1 MTASIDSRALRERII
16 AGGEFALV
24 DVRESGPYSRGH
36 VLAACNIPLSRLEL
50 GVTTLLPRQ
59 ATCVALTDGGDGLAP
74 CAARVLHAMGYGDI
88 VVHEGGIE
96 AWRAAGG
103 EVFEGTNVPSK
114 AFGECVESACAT
126 PALDAAEV
134 HRRIAAGEDI
144 IVLDGRPFSEYR
156 DFAIPGALSCP
167 NSELLRHIADLAPSP
182 STAVVV
188 NCAGR
193 TRSIIGAQTLRNAGL
208 ANPVHALE
216 NGTIGW
222 EWAGHSLESGAS
234 RRPGGESESSRA
246 WGLEACRNMASATG
260 LGEIDDAT
268 LDDWLRDGSR
278 TLYRFDVRSPEE
290 HARGVLAGMTAIEGT
305 QLVQET
311 DSWIAVRDARI
322 VLGDDCG
329 TRSRFAGH
337 WLKQMGF
344 SDVHVLDTGHVLPV
358 ASPSPDAPM
367 VLPGEATARGWAILD
382 LSLSLQYM
390 SCHPSGAFWALRSRL
405 AACAP
410 AADRGLAVLD
420 DEGGH
425 LAALAVADLAGLG
438 IEARVLEGGL
448 EAWIADGL
456 PVASGHEGAL
466 CTMDDQG
473 EAPFGTLGD
482 PDGAKR
488 RYIAWEK
495 SLPAQIDRD
504 GLLSFRPVTVTAP
517 QGEHRP

>member
-1 MTASIDSRALRERII
+1 MAASIDSRELRERII

-24 DVRESGPYSRGH
+24 DVRESGPFSRGH
-36 VLAACNIPLSRLEL
+36 VLTACNLPLSRLEL
-50 GVTTLLPRQ
+50 GVTALLPRK
-59 ATCVALTDGGDGLAP
+59 ATSIALTDGGDGLAQG
-74 CAARVLHAMGYGDI
+74 AAGVLQTMGYGDI
-88 VVHEGGIE
+88 AVHEGGIE

-126 PALDAAEV
+126 PALNAAEV
-134 HRRIAAGEDI
+134 HRRIAAGDDI
-144 IVLDGRPFSEYR
+144 IVLDGRPFSEYG
-156 DFAIPGALSCP
+156 DFAIPGALSCS
-167 NSELLRHIADLAPSP
+167 NSELVRHIADLAPSP
-182 STAVVV
+182 STTVVV

-193 TRSIIGAQTLRNAGL
+193 TRSIIGAQTLRNTGL

-222 EWAGHSLESGAS
+222 EWAGHSLEYGAS
-234 RRPGGESESSRA
+234 RRPGGVSESSRA
-246 WGLEACRNMASATG
+246 WGIEACRSMASATG

-268 LDDWLRDGSR
+268 LDDWLQDDSR

-344 SDVHVLDTGHVLPV
+344 CDVHVLDTVHALPV
-358 ASPSPDAPM
+358 PSTPPDAPM
-367 VLPGEATARGWAILD
+367 VLPGEAAAAGWTILD
-382 LSLSLQYM
+382 LSSSLQFM
-390 SCHPSGAFWALRSRL
+390 SCHPAGAFWALRSRL
-405 AACAP
+405 AGCAP
-410 AADRGLAVLD
+410 LSDRGLAVLD

-425 LAALAVADLAGLG
+425 LAALAVADLDGLG
-438 IEARVLEGGL
+438 IGAHVMEGGL
-448 EAWIADGL
+448 EAWIAAGL
-456 PVASGHEGAL
+456 PVASGDERAL
-466 CTMDDQG
+466 CAMDDQG
-473 EAPFGTLGD
+473 AAPFEIHDD

-495 SLPAQIDRD
+495 GLPAQIERD
-504 GLLSFRPVTVTAP
+504 GLLSFRPVTVTALE
-517 QGEHRP
+517 GGHRP

>member
-1 MTASIDSRALRERII
+1 MTASIDSTELRERII

-24 DVRESGPYSRGH
+24 DVRESGPFSRGH
-36 VLAACNIPLSRLEL
+36 VLTACNLPLSRLEL
-50 GVTTLLPRQ
+50 GVANLLPRK
-59 ATCVALTDGGDGLAP
+59 ATFVVLTDGGDDLAQR
-74 CAARVLHAMGYGDI
+74 AAGVLQAFGYGD
-88 VVHEGGIE
+88 VAVHEGGIE
-96 AWRAAGG
+96 TWRAAGG
-103 EVFEGTNVPSK
+103 EVFEGVNVPSK
-114 AFGECVESACAT
+114 AFGECVEDACAT

-134 HRRIAAGEDI
+134 HRRIAAGDDI
-144 IVLDGRPFSEYR
+144 VILDGRPFGEYV

-167 NSELLRHIADLAPSP
+167 NSELVRHIADVVPSP

-193 TRSIIGAQTLRNAGL
+193 TRSIIGAQTLRNTGL

-222 EWAGHSLESGAS
+222 EWAGHSLEYGAS
-234 RRPGGESESSRA
+234 RRPGSMSASSRA
-246 WGLEACRNMASATG
+246 WGIEACRRMASATG
-260 LGEIDDAT
+260 LGEIDEAA
-268 LDDWLRDGSR
+268 LDDWLKDDSR

-305 QLVQET
+305 QLIQET

-344 SDVHVLDTGHVLPV
+344 RDVHVLDTSRALPV
-358 ASPSPDAPM
+358 PSVPPGAPT
-367 VLPGEATARGWAILD
+367 VAPGEAAADGWTILD
-382 LSLSLQYM
+382 LSSSLRYI
-390 SCHPSGAFWALRSRL
+390 SCHPAGALWALRSRL
-405 AACAP
+405 AGCAP

-438 IEARVLEGGL
+438 IGARVLEGGL
-448 EAWIADGL
+448 EAWIAAGL

-466 CTMDDQG
+466 CAMDDRG
-473 EAPFGTLGD
+473 EAPFGTLDD

-495 SLPAQIDRD
+495 GLPAQIERD

-517 QGEHRP
+517 

>member
-1 MTASIDSRALRERII
+1 MTASIDSRELRERII

-24 DVRESGPYSRGH
+24 DVRESGPFAHGH
-36 VLAACNIPLSRLEL
+36 VLSACNLPLSRLEL
-50 GVTTLLPRQ
+50 GIAALLPRK
-59 ATCVALTDGGDGLAP
+59 ATFVVLTDGGDGLSRRATG
-74 CAARVLHAMGYGDI
+74 VLQTMGYSDI
-88 VVHEGGIE
+88 AVHEGGIE
-96 AWRAAGG
+96 AWQAVGG
-103 EVFEGTNVPSK
+103 EVFEGINVPSK

-126 PALDAAEV
+126 PALDADEV
-134 HRRIAAGEDI
+134 HRRIAAGDDI
-144 IVLDGRPFSEYR
+144 IVLDGRPFSEYG

-167 NSELLRHIADLAPSP
+167 NSELARHISDLVPSP
-182 STAVVV
+182 STTVVV

-193 TRSIIGAQTLRNAGL
+193 TRSIIGAQTLRNTGL

-222 EWAGHSLESGAS
+222 EWAGHSLEYGAG
-234 RRPGGESESSRA
+234 RRPGGTSASSHA
-246 WGLEACRNMASATG
+246 WGIEACRRMASATG
-260 LGEIDDAT
+260 LGEIDEAT
-268 LDDWLRDGSR
+268 LDDWLKDESR

-344 SDVHVLDTGHVLPV
+344 CDVHVLDNDHVLPV
-358 ASPSPDAPM
+358 PSTPPDAPM
-367 VLPGEATARGWAILD
+367 VPPGEAAADGWTILD
-382 LSLSLQYM
+382 LSSSLQYI
-390 SCHPSGAFWALRSRL
+390 SCHPAGAFWALRSRL
-405 AACAP
+405 AGCAP

-420 DEGGH
+420 DEGGR
-425 LAALAVADLAGLG
+425 LAALAVADLAVLG
-438 IEARVLEGGL
+438 IGARVLEGGL
-448 EAWIADGL
+448 EAWIAAGL
-456 PVASGHEGAL
+456 PVAAGHEGAL
-466 CTMDDQG
+466 CAMDDRG
-473 EAPFGTLGD
+473 EAPFGILDD

-495 SLPAQIDRD
+495 GLPAQIERD
-504 GLLSFRPVTVTAP
+504 GLLSFRPVTVTEP
-517 QGEHRP
+517 QGEH

>member
-1 MTASIDSRALRERII
+1 MTASIDSTELRERII
-16 AGGEFALV
+16 AGGEFALI
-24 DVRESGPYSRGH
+24 DVRESGLFSHGH
-36 VLAACNIPLSRLEL
+36 LLTACNLPLSRLEL
-50 GVTTLLPRQ
+50 GIVTLLPRK
-59 ATCVALTDGGDGLAP
+59 ATFVVLTDGGDGLAGR
-74 CAARVLHAMGYGDI
+74 AAGVLQTMGYGDI
-88 VVHEGGIE
+88 AEHEGGVE

-134 HRRIAAGEDI
+134 HRQIAAGDDI
-144 IVLDGRPFSEYR
+144 VVLDGRPFGEYV

-167 NSELLRHIADLAPSP
+167 NSELVRHIADVVPSP

-193 TRSIIGAQTLRNAGL
+193 TRSIIGAQTLRNTGL
-208 ANPVHALE
+208 TNPVHALE

-222 EWAGHSLESGAS
+222 EWAGHSLEFGAS
-234 RRPGGESESSRA
+234 RRPGGATASSRA

-268 LDDWLRDGSR
+268 LDDWLKDDSR

-344 SDVHVLDTGHVLPV
+344 CDVHVLDTDQVLPV
-358 ASPSPDAPM
+358 PSSPPDAPM
-367 VLPGEATARGWAILD
+367 VHPVEAAAGGWTILD
-382 LSLSLQYM
+382 LSSSLQYM
-390 SCHPSGAFWALRSRL
+390 SCHPAGAFWALRSRL
-405 AACAP
+405 SGCAP
-410 AADRGLAVLD
+410 AVDRGLAVLD

-425 LAALAVADLAGLG
+425 LAALALADLAGLG
-438 IEARVLEGGL
+438 IGAHVMEGGL
-448 EAWIADGL
+448 EAWVAAGL
-456 PVASGHEGAL
+456 PVASGCEGAL
-466 CTMDDQG
+466 CAMDDQG
-473 EAPFGTLGD
+473 AAPFEIFDD

-495 SLPAQIDRD
+495 GLPAQIERD
-504 GLLSFRPVTVTAP
+504 GLLSFRPVAVTAT
-517 QGEHRP
+517 

>member
-1 MTASIDSRALRERII
+1 MTASVDSCELRERLI

-36 VLAACNIPLSRLEL
+36 VLAACNLPLSRLEL
-50 GVTTLLPRQ
+50 GVTTLLPRK
-59 ATCVALTDGGDGLAP
+59 ATSIALTDGGDGLAQR
-74 CAARVLHAMGYGDI
+74 AASVLQTMGYGDI

-134 HRRIAAGEDI
+134 HRRIAAGHDI

-167 NSELLRHIADLAPSP
+167 NSELVRHIADVVPSP
-182 STAVVV
+182 STTVVV

-208 ANPVHALE
+208 ANSVHALE

-222 EWAGHSLESGAS
+222 EWAGHSLEYGAR
-234 RRPGGESESSRA
+234 RRPDGGSESSRA
-246 WGLEACRNMASATG
+246 WGIEACRSMASATG

-268 LDDWLRDGSR
+268 LDNWLADDSR

-344 SDVHVLDTGHVLPV
+344 CDVHVLDTDHVLPV
-358 ASPSPDAPM
+358 PSTLPNAPM
-367 VLPGEATARGWAILD
+367 VLPGEAAADGWTILD
-382 LSLSLQYM
+382 LSSSLQYI
-390 SCHPSGAFWALRSRL
+390 SCHPAGAFWVLRSRL
-405 AACAP
+405 AGCAP
-410 AADRGLAVLD
+410 VSDRGLAVLD

-438 IEARVLEGGL
+438 IGARVMEGGL
-448 EAWIADGL
+448 EAWIAAGL
-456 PVASGHEGAL
+456 PVASGHERAL
-466 CTMDDQG
+466 CAMDDQG
-473 EAPFGTLGD
+473 GAPFEIRDD

-495 SLPAQIDRD
+495 GLPAQIERD

-517 QGEHRP
+517 QGGH

>member
-1 MTASIDSRALRERII
+1 MTASIDSTELRERII
-16 AGGEFALV
+16 AGGEFALI
-24 DVRESGPYSRGH
+24 DVRESGSFSHGH
-36 VLAACNIPLSRLEL
+36 VLTACNLPLSRLEL
-50 GVTTLLPRQ
+50 DVVTLLPRK
-59 ATCVALTDGGDGLAP
+59 ATFVVLTDGGDGLAGR
-74 CAARVLHAMGYGDI
+74 AGGVLQTMGYGD
-88 VVHEGGIE
+88 VAVHEGGIE
-96 AWRAAGG
+96 AWRLAGG
-103 EVFEGTNVPSK
+103 EVFEGINVPSK

-134 HRRIAAGEDI
+134 HRRIAAGDDI
-144 IVLDGRPFSEYR
+144 IVLDGRPFSEYA

-167 NSELLRHIADLAPSP
+167 NSELARHVADLAPSP
-182 STAVVV
+182 STTVVV

-193 TRSIIGAQTLRNAGL
+193 TRSIIGAQTLRNTGL

-222 EWAGHSLESGAS
+222 EWAGHSLEFGAS
-234 RRPGGESESSRA
+234 RRPGGTTESSRA

-260 LGEIDDAT
+260 LDEIDDAT
-268 LDDWLRDGSR
+268 LDDWLQDDSR

-305 QLVQET
+305 QLVQQT

-337 WLKQMGF
+337 WLRQMGF
-344 SDVHVLDTGHVLPV
+344 RDVHVLDTDQVLPV
-358 ASPSPDAPM
+358 PSAPPDAPM
-367 VLPGEATARGWAILD
+367 VHPVDATADGWTILD
-382 LSLSLQYM
+382 LSSSLQYM
-390 SCHPSGAFWALRSRL
+390 SCHPEGALWALRSRL
-405 AACAP
+405 AGCAS

-438 IEARVLEGGL
+438 IGARVVEGGL
-448 EAWIADGL
+448 EAWIAAGL
-456 PVASGHEGAL
+456 PVASGYEGAL
-466 CTMDDQG
+466 CAMDDQG
-473 EAPFGTLGD
+473 EAPFEIFDD

-495 SLPAQIDRD
+495 GLPAQIERD
-504 GLLSFRPVTVTAP
+504 GLLSFRPVTVTTS
-517 QGEHRP
+517 